1 MEVDAIL
8 PKMMTKITAS
18 ILKTR
23 ADLLIFFLRRTII
36 SGTTMLEITNN
47 IFKNSTPFFLFEL
60 CPLFLGIKR
69 VG

>member
-8 PKMMTKITAS
+8 PKIMTKITAN

-23 ADLLIFFLRRTII
+23 TDLLIFFLKTTII

-47 IFKNSTPFFLFEL
+47 IFKNSTPFMLFEL
-60 CPLFLGIKR
+60 CPLYLGIKR